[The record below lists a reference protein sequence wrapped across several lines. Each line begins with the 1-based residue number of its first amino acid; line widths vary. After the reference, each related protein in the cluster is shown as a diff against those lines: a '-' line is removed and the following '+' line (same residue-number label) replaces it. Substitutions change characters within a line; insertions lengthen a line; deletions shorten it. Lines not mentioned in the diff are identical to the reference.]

1 LGGYEARS
9 MTRTQYWLAISAQ
22 FLTLVAMADQPF
34 DFNLAPGRLP
44 KDIVPLDYTI
54 AIEPDIA
61 KSRFSGKE
69 SVRLQFASASA
80 NVQFD
85 SEDEVL
91 ADVRLDGKPVKHVE
105 TDNARQLTTVT
116 LSAPAE
122 PGVHE
127 LSFSYTGIIRKDPRG
142 LFLQSYAEPGAKQG
156 YLLSTNMEPTDS
168 RFMFPGWDEP
178 AFRATFQL
186 SVTVP
191 TNWTAIGNMPV
202 AQRVVHGSVA
212 TITFQRSP
220 KMPTYLVEM
229 TAGDLASISTEA
241 AGTKLGIWA
250 VRGQQQN
257 GATALANAKQ
267 ILADYNSYFGFRF
280 PLPKLDSIAI
290 PGGFSGGMEN
300 WGAITYTDSTLLL
313 TPASSVGDQQEVY
326 SIQAHEMAHQWNGD
340 LVTMGWWD
348 NLWLNESFASFM
360 SARETALR
368 NPGWNWWENQDGDKE
383 TALDADASVHSH
395 PIHEAVPD
403 EAHAQVASDS
413 EITYSKGQAVLRM
426 LEAYLGQDKF
436 RTGVQNLMKARAY
449 SNATSADL
457 WNALNRASG
466 RDVAAIAANW
476 TEQPGF
482 PLLSVT
488 AECGPRQERKIRVSQ
503 ERFLLTGSDPKSS
516 RWNVP
521 IRLRSGIKGQPQ
533 SLLLGTDAPAVLA
546 AGRCDEPLSVNADA
560 IGYYRVKYEPAIL
573 ASDLKAFGQLP
584 MADRIAL
591 LDDQWALAKAGR
603 EILPTY
609 LKFAGAMGGD
619 LDARA
624 WEQIAAALGSIESDE
639 YWRPGHAAF
648 AAYARR
654 LIKPVA
660 DQLGWTARPEETP
673 AVQELRRTLI
683 LSLGSW
689 GDPQVIAEAQ
699 RRFGEYLKN
708 PKSMIPDDQS
718 MILSIVAQNADAA
731 RFAKLHDLARSA
743 KDPATLR
750 RLYYA
755 LGEVRDPQLAAQSAA
770 IALSDE
776 IPVQEPNLRFMLLEL
791 AARHPQLAW
800 NALRNSQ
807 RDLFAQFGPEGAVT
821 AAQLIPQVF
830 WNGASL
836 ADLKAWLSAHT
847 PAAMAEQV
855 DHGLERARLRL
866 TQRDRLLPAADRYVQ
881 QLR

>member
-1 LGGYEARS
+1 
-9 MTRTQYWLAISAQ
+9 MTRTQYLLAIGAQ
-22 FLTLVAMADQPF
+22 FLALVAMADQPF

-44 KDIVPLDYTI
+44 KDVVPLDYSI
-54 AIEPDIA
+54 AIAPDVA
-61 KSRFSGKE
+61 NLRFAGQE
-69 SVRLQFASASA
+69 SVRLQFGSATT

-91 ADVRLDGKPVKHVE
+91 TDVRLDGKPVQRVA

-122 PGVHE
+122 PGIHE
-127 LSFSYTGIIRKDPRG
+127 LTFAYSGIIRKDPRG
-142 LFLQSYAEPGAKQG
+142 LFLQAYPQPGGKQG
-156 YLLSTNMEPTDS
+156 FLLSTNMEPTDS

-186 SVTVP
+186 TVTVP
-191 TNWTAIGNMPV
+191 ANWAAIANMPV
-202 AQRVVHGSVA
+202 AQRVVHGKTA
-212 TITFQRSP
+212 TVTFQRSP
-220 KMPTYLVEM
+220 KMPTYLVEL
-229 TAGDLASISTEA
+229 TAGDLGSISTQA

-250 VRGQQQN
+250 VRGQEQN

-267 ILADYNSYFGFRF
+267 ILTDYNRYFGVRF

-300 WGAITYTDSTLLL
+300 WGAITYTDMALLV
-313 TPASSVGDQQEVY
+313 TPASSVGNRQLVY
-326 SIQAHEMAHQWNGD
+326 STQAHEMAHQWNGD

-348 NLWLNESFASFM
+348 NLWLNESFASFV

-413 EITYSKGQAVLRM
+413 EIIYSKGQAVLRM

-436 RTGVQNLMKARAY
+436 RSGVQDLMKARAY

-466 RDVAAIAANW
+466 RNVAAIAANW

-488 AECGPRQERKIRVSQ
+488 ADCGPGQQRKIRVTQ
-503 ERFLLTGSDPKSS
+503 ERYLDTGSDPKAL

-521 IRLRSGIKGQPQ
+521 IRLRSGINGQPH
-533 SLLLGTDAPAVLA
+533 SILIGSDAPAVLA

-573 ASDLKAFGQLP
+573 ASDLNAFGQLP

-591 LDDQWALAKAGR
+591 LDDQWSLAKLGR
-603 EILPTY
+603 EALSNY
-609 LKFAGAMGGD
+609 LKFAGAMGGA

-624 WEQIAAALGSIESDE
+624 WEQIANALGSIESDE
-639 YWRPGHAAF
+639 YGRPGHAAF

-660 DQLGWTARPEETP
+660 DQLGWAARPEETP

-683 LSLGSW
+683 LSLGTW
-689 GDPQVIAEAQ
+689 GDSQVVAEAQ
-699 RRFGEYLKN
+699 RRFREYLKN
-708 PKSMIPDDQS
+708 PKSVDPDDQA
-718 MILSIVAQNADAA
+718 MIFAIVAQNADAA
-731 RFAKLHDLARSA
+731 MYARLHDVARSA

-750 RLYYA
+750 RLYYS
-755 LGEVRDPQLAAQSAA
+755 LGNVYDPQLAAQSAA

-776 IPVQEPNLRFMLLEL
+776 IPAQEPNLRFMLFQL
-791 AARHPQLAW
+791 AVRHPQLAW
-800 NALRNSQ
+800 NALRNSH
-807 RDLFAQFGPEGAVT
+807 RDLFEQFGPAAPVIAV
-821 AAQLIPQVF
+821 QLIPQYF
-830 WNGASL
+830 WSGAPL
-836 ADLKAWLSAHT
+836 PDMKAWLSAHT
-847 PAAMAEQV
+847 SAAMTEQV

-866 TQRDRLLPAADRYVQ
+866 AQRDRLVPAADSYLR